1 MLIIDDK
8 IKRTKPRK
16 GKPVKAPV
24 KTQLELARQIRELW
38 RDVILPVTEELK
50 GMVAN
55 GATPA
60 QLADRIDR
68 ALVESSMKFSVAVPD
83 IVDIWKLA
91 CNDQTRRSLERTLTH
106 ALGIDLAKI
115 IDDPSIAHAAQLGA
129 MEAANLIVTIPQ
141 QYLGQV
147 AKSIT
152 DNFAGRPLPEN
163 RTLLQQIQSLSD
175 ISRKRAMVIA
185 RDQTHKLTTN
195 IDRLRQE
202 SIGIKMYIW
211 RTMKDNS
218 VVGKPGGIYPKGS
231 DKHGNHYKMEGMFC
245 RWDDPTVYSKDGKRW
260 ATRPADVIDPHP
272 GHGILCFPGDSYVN
286 LSNGCHKLFRSWYD
300 GELTTLITDT
310 GESIKATVNHP
321 ILTQRGWLPINSLND
336 GDYVVQAIG
345 DMNPSAKNND
355 GQFVVRFDD
364 LFKALSQFSRP
375 LVARGNVSDFYGD
388 GSKKDVDIIDVD
400 GLLLNYGEPAFS
412 EGVGEFL
419 FPYTRTTA
427 SVFGQALRLLG
438 VFSPNGG
445 PLFGRHVSARFMS
458 LFGALFPLFGRHLC
472 HAGAVAFGDV
482 SHRDFVFNQNFSDEF
497 SINIKTFGNLSRRFQ
512 RQIPAD
518 DRLLRKT
525 IDAVVSAG
533 CFVRKNNPP
542 GTERLAEVVRVAS
555 QEGCQFFKVGEIRY
569 KLCRIVKKLSG
580 ELFSGHVYTLHSFTG
595 YYSIGNGGFQV
606 KNCRCYSEAVI
617 DPKEIS
623 KFARM
628 G

>member
-50 GMVAN
+50 EMAAN
-55 GATPA
+55 GAPPA

-83 IVDIWKLA
+83 IVDMWKLA

-115 IDDPSIAHAAQLGA
+115 IDDPSISHAAQLGA
-129 MEAANLIVTIPQ
+129 MEAANLIVTIPK

-175 ISRKRAMVIA
+175 ISRRRAMVIV

-202 SIGIKMYIW
+202 SIGIKMYVW

-218 VVGKPGGIYPKGS
+218 VVGKPGGVYPKGS

-245 RWDDPTVYSKDGKRW
+245 RWDDPTVYSRDGKRW
-260 ATRPADVIDPHP
+260 AKRPADVIDPHP
-272 GHGILCFPGDSYVN
+272 GHGIL
-286 LSNGCHKLFRSWYD
+286 
-300 GELTTLITDT
+300 
-310 GESIKATVNHP
+310 
-321 ILTQRGWLPINSLND
+321 
-336 GDYVVQAIG
+336 
-345 DMNPSAKNND
+345 
-355 GQFVVRFDD
+355 
-364 LFKALSQFSRP
+364 
-375 LVARGNVSDFYGD
+375 
-388 GSKKDVDIIDVD
+388 
-400 GLLLNYGEPAFS
+400 
-412 EGVGEFL
+412 
-419 FPYTRTTA
+419 
-427 SVFGQALRLLG
+427 
-438 VFSPNGG
+438 
-445 PLFGRHVSARFMS
+445 
-458 LFGALFPLFGRHLC
+458 
-472 HAGAVAFGDV
+472 
-482 SHRDFVFNQNFSDEF
+482 
-497 SINIKTFGNLSRRFQ
+497 
-512 RQIPAD
+512 
-518 DRLLRKT
+518 
-525 IDAVVSAG
+525 
-533 CFVRKNNPP
+533 
-542 GTERLAEVVRVAS
+542 
-555 QEGCQFFKVGEIRY
+555 
-569 KLCRIVKKLSG
+569 
-580 ELFSGHVYTLHSFTG
+580 
-595 YYSIGNGGFQV
+595 
-606 KNCRCYSEAVI
+606 CRCYSEAVI